1 MLGMDVHDVADTL
14 QPMQPGVVF
23 TIEPGVYI
31 QTEKLGVRI
40 EDDYLVLPNGTLRKL
55 SGQIPSAPDEVE
67 RIMSSRR

>member
-1 MLGMDVHDVADTL
+1 MFAIIMATSDSGQSLVS
-14 QPMQPGVVF
+14 
-23 TIEPGVYI
+23 II
-31 QTEKLGVRI
+31 GVRI

>member
-1 MLGMDVHDVADTL
+1 VS
-14 QPMQPGVVF
+14 
-23 TIEPGVYI
+23 II
-31 QTEKLGVRI
+31 GVRI